1 MKNTTTLKQK
11 ELKCNTKIKQRKRL
25 KQNTCE
31 NLFVKP
37 SSRQAKFSKSIHTID
52 ANRKSQKNEQL
63 LSKNH
68 KGIK

>member
-1 MKNTTTLKQK
+1 MKQA
-11 ELKCNTKIKQRKRL
+11 
-25 KQNTCE
+25 TCE

-37 SSRQAKFSKSIHTID
+37 SSSQAKFSKSIQTID
-52 ANRKSQKNEQL
+52 ANCKSKNEQL